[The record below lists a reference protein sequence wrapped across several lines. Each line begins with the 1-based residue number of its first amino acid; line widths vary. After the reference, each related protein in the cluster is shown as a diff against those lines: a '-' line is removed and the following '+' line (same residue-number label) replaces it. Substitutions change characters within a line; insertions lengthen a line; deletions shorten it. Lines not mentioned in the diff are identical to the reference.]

1 MNVPEELRE
10 IDREEAVVREYE
22 RDGAAAIAIDFGPE
36 ASDLSVDVVGDT
48 AIVVAGVDQFEF
60 ELPDDVEE
68 ITTNN
73 GVLTVER

>member
-1 MNVPEELRE
+1 MNVPEKLRE
-10 IDREEAVVREYE
+10 IDREEAIVQEYE
-22 RDGAAAIAIDFGPE
+22 RDGVAAIAIDFGPE

-68 ITTNN
+68 ITTSN

>member
-10 IDREEAVVREYE
+10 IDREKAIVREYE
-22 RDGAAAIAIDFGPE
+22 RDGVAAIAIDFGPE
-36 ASDLSVDVVGDT
+36 ASDLSVDDVDGTV
-48 AIVVAGVDQFEF
+48 IVVAGADQFEF